1 MIKYIAVGVAAVAG
15 AALLEA
21 ALVPALAIGVAVVAA
36 PAVLPRLRR
45 QVQPAIDALIGPLVQ
60 PAPTQP
66 TYAQSDQPVDE
77 APPTLI
83 ERLGIKQALVKTVTF
98 RVIVTSL
105 DFTTNFIVL
114 GELTTAAGLS
124 TINLVGGPIFYFV
137 HETVWNHLRP
147 ARDDIVEVPA
157 LSAPPS
163 DGEQTTEDQDG
174 WRLSRPL
181 AKTITFRT
189 FATAMDFTT
198 NFVVVGDV
206 VTAVGLSAAGFVL
219 GPFVYWGHEKAWDHF
234 SAPKQRTVEPSPRA
248 KLAPTIGSDERV
260 LV

>member
-1 MIKYIAVGVAAVAG
+1 MIKYIAVGGAAVAG

-21 ALVPALAIGVAVVAA
+21 ALVPALAIGGAMLLA

-45 QVQPAIDALIGPLVQ
+45 WVEPAIGAVTTPLVQ
-60 PAPTQP
+60 SAPAPSEEL
-66 TYAQSDQPVDE
+66 SDAV
-77 APPTLI
+77 PPTLI
-83 ERLGIKQALVKTVTF
+83 ARLGIKQALAKTVTY

-124 TINLVGGPIFYFV
+124 TINIVGGPIFYFV

-147 ARDDIVEVPA
+147 ARDDVVDVLA
-157 LSAPPS
+157 LGTASS
-163 DGEQTTEDQDG
+163 DGEGTNTEEHGG
-174 WRLSRPL
+174 WSISRPL

-189 FATAMDFTT
+189 FATVMDFTT
-198 NFVVVGDV
+198 NYVVVGDV

-219 GPFVYWGHEKAWDHF
+219 GPFVYWGHEKVWDHF
-234 SAPKQRTVEPSPRA
+234 SAPRDRGVEPPRA
-248 KLAPTIGSDERV
+248 NLAGDYAGWKNVGRE
-260 LV
+260 